1 MSTSRADASTTAA
14 ANSSRQI
21 AWSRRTVCALLAT
34 GACVAAF
41 PAATQASS
49 GSPAAAYCS
58 HLPASKVASIVGGQA
73 IFKSAVVV
81 KTTLECEY
89 AAGVAIVALLKEP
102 GLPASSLATLSKAEA
117 TALSGFPKGTKV
129 KFSALPALG
138 KTSFGWT
145 ATIAGVA
152 TRRYHAVID
161 FSRYAST
168 FPPAQRAAALQN
180 ARQFEL
186 PRTEPV

>member
-34 GACVAAF
+34 GACVAAY

-58 HLPASKVASIVGGQA
+58 HLPASKVASIVGGKA
-73 IFKSAVVV
+73 AFKSAVVV
-81 KTTLECEY
+81 KTTLECDY
-89 AAGVAIVALLKEP
+89 TAGAAIVALLKEP

-138 KTSFGWT
+138 KTSFSWT
-145 ATIAGVA
+145 ATIEGEQFGGVGENKGTTGYGA
-152 TRRYHAVID
+152 ELSGKPNIPKLERLI
-161 FSRYAST
+161 
-168 FPPAQRAAALQN
+168 AL
-180 ARQFEL
+180 AIAD
-186 PRTEPV
+186 